1 MGLSHKRNCATERRT
16 KAEAREEL
24 VELGAR
30 PPAQEWNL
38 TGPRGL
44 ALAAWETE
52 RRAAISRPS
61 QKRIA
66 DS

>member
-52 RRAAISRPS
+52 RIAAIARPS

>member
-1 MGLSHKRNCATERRT
+1 MGLNHTRNCATERRT

-52 RRAAISRPS
+52 RIAAIARVPP
-61 QKRIA
+61 KRIVDA
-66 DS
+66 